1 MYKYSDDHA
10 AEIFSA
16 SQMAI
21 VPFRLFKWRAVLMWK
36 QIVVKN
42 TQETLMHLKQLKAIT
57 VALDTQTIIH
67 LDYKA
72 IILSKKK
79 EK

>member
-1 MYKYSDDHA
+1 
-10 AEIFSA
+10 
-16 SQMAI
+16 
-21 VPFRLFKWRAVLMWK
+21 MWK